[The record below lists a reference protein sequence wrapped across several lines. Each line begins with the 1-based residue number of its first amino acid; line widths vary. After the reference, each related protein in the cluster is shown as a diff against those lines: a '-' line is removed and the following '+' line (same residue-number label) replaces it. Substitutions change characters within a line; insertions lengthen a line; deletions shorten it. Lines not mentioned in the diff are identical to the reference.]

1 MKTLLAVVIGAVLVG
16 KLDAQRS
23 PKSGAVAL
31 VVQLYADFACEAV
44 VDTPGCDGRHQLVD
58 QPRPV
63 LARYFDD
70 RLVQLWLAD
79 RACAAR
85 THETCN
91 LDFMPMWASQDPVGT
106 SVKILPTA
114 DSTRVDV
121 ELRSSS
127 SQESRTLR
135 YTLTKMPAGWRI
147 HDIARGKE
155 WSLVGL
161 LSKKG

>member
-1 MKTLLAVVIGAVLVG
+1 
-16 KLDAQRS
+16 
-23 PKSGAVAL
+23 
-31 VVQLYADFACEAV
+31 
-44 VDTPGCDGRHQLVD
+44 VD

-85 THETCN
+85 THEICN
-91 LDFMPMWASQDPVGT
+91 LDFMPMWASQDPAGT

-135 YTLTKMPAGWRI
+135 YTLTRTPAGWRI

-161 LSKKG
+161 LSRKG